1 MLTLGEE
8 TTLLNVARKT
18 LEAFVCDGRRLDI
31 DGVDTTPALSR
42 DRASFVTLRYNNGD
56 LRGCIGSTIPA
67 SSLLVSVRDNVIR
80 SAARDP
86 RFDPVTEDEL
96 FRLNIEISALMDGD
110 EPDSPFTRVSS
121 LEEIVVGR
129 DGLFLEQVGGG
140 AGLLLPQ
147 VASEQNWD
155 VEQFLNAL
163 CRKSGLGPGAWQAS
177 DTVLY
182 RFSAHVFHE

>member
-18 LEAFVCDGRRLDI
+18 LEAFVSDGLRFDL

-42 DRASFVTLRYNNGD
+42 DRASFVTLRHDNGD
-56 LRGCIGSTIPA
+56 LRGCIGSTTPT
-67 SSLLVSVRDNVIR
+67 SPLLVSVRDNVIR

-86 RFDPVTEDEL
+86 RFDPVTKDEL
-96 FRLNIEISALMDGD
+96 SRLNIEISALMDGD
-110 EPDSPFTRVSS
+110 EPDSPFSRVSS
-121 LEEIVVGR
+121 VDEIVVGR
-129 DGLFLEQVGGG
+129 DGLYLEQVGGG
-140 AGLLLPQ
+140 GGLLLPQ

-163 CRKSGLGPGAWQAS
+163 CRKSGLGPGAW
-177 DTVLY
+177 
-182 RFSAHVFHE
+182 EPGE